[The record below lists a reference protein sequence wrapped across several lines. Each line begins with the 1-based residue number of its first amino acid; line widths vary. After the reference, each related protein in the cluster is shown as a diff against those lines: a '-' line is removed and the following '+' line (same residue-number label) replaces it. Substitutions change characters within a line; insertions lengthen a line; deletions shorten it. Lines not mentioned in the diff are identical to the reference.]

1 MAGRAM
7 SAAPHN
13 GRLDYCQ
20 TPLGGHGYLVYG
32 LSAFQEGGRFSKNAA
47 LPSVDS
53 PAA

>member
-1 MAGRAM
+1 MALQAIYVA
-7 SAAPHN
+7 SHN